1 MLTRRTEAFR
11 CTAELVEQLCEDEG
25 LILDSATVDAAVRVR
40 VAAVAQEMGVTDRTA
55 LGYAPPETIAVNLV
69 RTLLK
74 AHALNE
80 AEKTT
85 QPAPLGRG
93 AFVYTTAPGQTVC
106 ARCDEPIAQGEPAVS
121 VPGLYR
127 RGLAHQGCVPGPQEA
142 RDA

>member
-1 MLTRRTEAFR
+1 M
-11 CTAELVEQLCEDEG
+11 
-25 LILDSATVDAAVRVR
+25 RVST
-40 VAAVAQEMGVTDRTA
+40 VAQEMGVTDRTA

-80 AEKTT
+80 AEKAART
-85 QPAPLGRG
+85 APTPLSRG
-93 AFVYTTAPGQTVC
+93 AFVYTTAPGETVC
-106 ARCDEPIAQGEPAVS
+106 ARCDEPITKGEPAVS

-142 RDA
+142 GDA